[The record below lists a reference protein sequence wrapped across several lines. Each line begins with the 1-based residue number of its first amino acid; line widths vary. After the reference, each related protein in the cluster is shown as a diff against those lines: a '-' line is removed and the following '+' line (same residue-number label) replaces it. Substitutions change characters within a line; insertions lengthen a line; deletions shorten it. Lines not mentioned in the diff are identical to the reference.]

1 MIREESISVII
12 PTYNEAGNLKA
23 LIPLI
28 KAETNPKI
36 LEIIVVDAQSSDQ
49 SKEVAENF
57 GVKFFSSKKR
67 SRAHQMNL
75 GAKHAK
81 GSIFYFVHAD
91 TRPVKG
97 FARDI
102 NENILKSKLAGCYR
116 YSFDS
121 SQFLLKIN
129 AWFTRFNGIFAGGGD
144 QTLYITRSLFEKLE
158 GFNEKYT
165 IMEDFDLIRRIR
177 KISSFHIIPK
187 EIIVSA
193 RKYEVNGWLRVQLV
207 NFLVFTLFLLN
218 SNPKSIKSLYCIL
231 LKKQNT

>member
-1 MIREESISVII
+1 MIEEESISVII
-12 PTYNEAGNLKA
+12 PTYNESGNLKE

-28 KAETNPKI
+28 KAEKDPKI

-49 SKEVAENF
+49 TKQVAENF
-57 GVKFFSSKKR
+57 GVKFFHSERR
-67 SRAHQMNL
+67 SRAYQMNL
-75 GAKHAK
+75 GARHAI

-91 TRPVKG
+91 TRPIKG
-97 FARDI
+97 FAQDI
-102 NENILKSKLAGCYR
+102 YKNFLNSKLAGCYR
-116 YSFDS
+116 YSFDKT
-121 SQFLLKIN
+121 QFLLKIN

-165 IMEDFDLIRRIR
+165 IMEDFELIRRIR

-187 EIIVSA
+187 EVIVSA
-193 RKYEVNGWLRVQLV
+193 RKYEDNGWLRVQFANL
-207 NFLVFTLFLLN
+207 LAFTLFLLN